1 MAMSSSELIRRRQ
14 EEAQL
19 YLARRKPRD
28 ASEITMKNQALNSGN
43 VFKRG
48 TGAAIAHNESFGASK
63 RGIGET
69 LVDDECC
76 KTFVTTGNQTNSGSL
91 GLLQAAQK
99 CAVCSD
105 PDPAFFPGVALTI
118 NQYDRSKPP
127 FAQYA
132 SNAQQP
138 ACKVCNTFYFPSAGQ
153 PKACLCT
160 GTPESLISMR
170 FKTQH

>member
-28 ASEITMKNQALNSGN
+28 ASEITMMNQAKNSGF
-43 VFKRG
+43 VFERG
-48 TGAAIAHNESFGASK
+48 PGVAVSHTESFGAAK
-63 RGIGET
+63 KGIGEP
-69 LVDDECC
+69 LIADDCSR
-76 KTFVTTGNQTNSGSL
+76 TFVTTGNQTNAGSL

-105 PDPAFFPGVALTI
+105 PDPAFYPGIALTV
-118 NQYDRSKPP
+118 NRYDRSVAP
-127 FAQYA
+127 FAQRPVD
-132 SNAQQP
+132 AQQP
-138 ACKVCNTFYFPSAGQ
+138 ACKVCNTFFFPAAGQ
-153 PKACLCT
+153 PSACKCT
-160 GTPESLISMR
+160 DTPESLISMR

>member
-48 TGAAIAHNESFGASK
+48 TGAAISHTESFGAAK
-63 RGIGET
+63 KGIGEP
-69 LVDDECC
+69 LIADDCSR
-76 KTFVTTGNQTNSGSL
+76 TFVTTGNQTNAGSL

-105 PDPAFFPGVALTI
+105 PDPAFYPGIALTV
-118 NQYDRSKPP
+118 NRYNRSVAP
-127 FAQYA
+127 FAQRPVD
-132 SNAQQP
+132 AQQP
-138 ACKVCNTFYFPSAGQ
+138 ACKVCNTFFFPAAGQ
-153 PKACLCT
+153 PSACKCT
-160 GTPESLISMR
+160 DTPESLISMR